1 MITSKSKKKEAAV
14 RPRKKITAPHTRKG
28 VKGGCSPQNN
38 RRKPLRLLN
47 ELPVGGNKILYE
59 NFYDPS
65 TGSLPRQKSDQLR
78 RTNDKVNLGQAVGAV
93 RNRREIG
100 LHERVSRSLVLYA

>member
-14 RPRKKITAPHTRKG
+14 RVRKKNYRPPRPMG

-47 ELPVGGNKILYE
+47 ELPAGGNKILYE
-59 NFYDPS
+59 NFHFFRPAA
-65 TGSLPRQKSDQLR
+65 R
-78 RTNDKVNLGQAVGAV
+78 RDEGAMDWKK
-93 RNRREIG
+93 
-100 LHERVSRSLVLYA
+100 